1 MQAAARAIWV
11 KVQTIWPGLALC
23 AVVGLAAGFLS
34 DHYGG
39 PQLLYALLLGMALH
53 FLSSHESLASGITF
67 TSKTLLRL
75 GVALLGARIT
85 VDQIAQLGWQTSLIV
100 AVGVV
105 STIACGLL
113 LARVLRRPNDEG
125 WISGV
130 SVAICGAS
138 AALAISAA
146 LPQTR
151 ENERHTL
158 LTVMGVTLLSTIA
171 MVAYPLV
178 LDLLNITGVTAGIF
192 LGATIH
198 DVAQVVAAGTIVGPE
213 ARDSA
218 TIVKLFRVAMLA
230 PVVVVISIIVSRGAH
245 AIGSGRP
252 PVVPGFVLGFIALV
266 ALGSLGVT
274 TPALTQAASDGS
286 RALLVAAIAGAAMRT
301 RLQDLAL
308 VGWRPVAMLLGET
321 VFLALL
327 VLTALLWLLI

>member
-1 MQAAARAIWV
+1 MQAAPRAMWV
-11 KVQTIWPGLALC
+11 QAQAIWPGLALC
-23 AVVGLAAGFLS
+23 SVVGLAAGFLS
-34 DHYGG
+34 EHYGG
-39 PQLLYALLLGMALH
+39 PQLLYALLLGMALN
-53 FLSSHESLASGITF
+53 FLSSHESLTPGIVF
-67 TSKTLLRL
+67 TSKTLLRV

-85 VDQIAQLGWQTSLIV
+85 VDQIAQLGWQTGMVV
-100 AVGVV
+100 ALGVV

-113 LARVLRRPNDEG
+113 LARLLRRPNDEG

-146 LPQTR
+146 LPQTH

-171 MVAYPLV
+171 MVLYPLV
-178 LDLLNITGVTAGIF
+178 LSLLDVTGVPAGIF

-198 DVAQVVAAGTIVGPE
+198 DVAQVVAAGTMLGPE

-230 PVVVVISIIVSRGAH
+230 PVVVVISIIASRGAR
-245 AIGSGRP
+245 AAGSGRP
-252 PVVPGFVLGFIALV
+252 PIVPGFLVGFIALV
-266 ALGSLGVT
+266 ALGSLGLT
-274 TPALTQAASDGS
+274 TSTLTQAATDGS

-308 VGWRPVAMLLGET
+308 VGWRPVAMLVGET

-327 VLTALLWLLI
+327 VLATLLWL

>member
-1 MQAAARAIWV
+1 MQAAPRAVWAQA
-11 KVQTIWPGLALC
+11 QTVWPGLALC
-23 AVVGLAAGFLS
+23 SVVGLAAGFLS
-34 DHYGG
+34 EHYGG
-39 PQLLYALLLGMALH
+39 PQLLYALLLGMTLN
-53 FLSSHESLASGITF
+53 FLSSHDSLAPGIVLA
-67 TSKTLLRL
+67 SKTLLRV

-85 VDQIAQLGWQTSLIV
+85 VDQIAQLGWKTGLIV
-100 AVGVV
+100 ALGVV

-113 LARVLRRPNDEG
+113 LSRLLRRPTDEG

-171 MVAYPLV
+171 MVMYPLV
-178 LDLLNITGVTAGIF
+178 LSLLNITGVPAGIF

-198 DVAQVVAAGTIVGPE
+198 DVAQVVAAGTMLGPE

-230 PVVVVISIIVSRGAH
+230 PVVVVISIIASRGAK
-245 AIGSGRP
+245 AAGSGRP
-252 PVVPGFVLGFIALV
+252 PIVPGFLLGFIALV
-266 ALGSLGVT
+266 ALGSFGLT
-274 TPALTQAASDGS
+274 NPTLTQAATDAS
-286 RALLVAAIAGAAMRT
+286 RALLVVAIAGAAMRT
-301 RLQDLAL
+301 RLQDLVL
-308 VGWRPVAMLLGET
+308 VGWRPVAMLTGET
-321 VFLALL
+321 VFLAVL
-327 VLTALLWLLI
+327 VLAALLWL